1 MQCLYVKAQIKYSG
15 SYDAVRGLILCNG
28 DLKICDMDALLDA
41 DA

>member
-1 MQCLYVKAQIKYSG
+1 MLKHKVNYSG